1 MFTQTGIGSLEEK
14 EIWKEGIWKAMVFFC
29 LFNAFKIITFH
40 TEHFRCFDAYIL
52 IVLYYDFEL
61 IVQWTENKVN
71 TNRKK
76 KKQNVPRVYIENM
89 TECLQVTVVS
99 VHVLIFIRLPNTS

>member
-76 KKQNVPRVYIENM
+76 KKTKCAQSVYRKHDWMSKSDSCFSACFNIY
-89 TECLQVTVVS
+89 
-99 VHVLIFIRLPNTS
+99 